1 MSNPLRSNDL
11 RNRLADRLDWNLL
24 RTFRIIVQQ
33 GSISRAAAQIHLTQP
48 AVSLALKRLEDS
60 VGQKLVGR
68 TGRDFSLTPAGEEI
82 LKICDE
88 IYGQVAGAE
97 TQLAGKQREVTG
109 LVRLLNVSRLDLPS
123 YDRFLTWFHQ
133 SYPRVDLSIEIQK
146 SSDIISAVLGNTISA
161 GVALCRT
168 SVERLEM
175 LPLLRQKYGIS
186 GPSHR
191 LFDRKA
197 LSLEMLRDEDFVSF
211 TTDQLGDQLAPL
223 TIFRELNG
231 FRGRAVAISSSLDEV
246 RRLIHC
252 GFGIGFLP
260 EHIAREDVRNG
271 RLSQLPPYEG
281 IDGFD
286 IYLIW
291 NGKRKMS
298 AAEAAFLE
306 SAREFFQNSAAGPE
320 MPPESLI

>member
-175 LPLLRQKYGIS
+175 LPLLRQKYGIFS

-223 TIFRELNG
+223 TIF
-231 FRGRAVAISSSLDEV
+231 AS
-246 RRLIHC
+246 
-252 GFGIGFLP
+252 
-260 EHIAREDVRNG
+260 
-271 RLSQLPPYEG
+271 
-281 IDGFD
+281 
-286 IYLIW
+286 
-291 NGKRKMS
+291 
-298 AAEAAFLE
+298 
-306 SAREFFQNSAAGPE
+306 
-320 MPPESLI
+320 